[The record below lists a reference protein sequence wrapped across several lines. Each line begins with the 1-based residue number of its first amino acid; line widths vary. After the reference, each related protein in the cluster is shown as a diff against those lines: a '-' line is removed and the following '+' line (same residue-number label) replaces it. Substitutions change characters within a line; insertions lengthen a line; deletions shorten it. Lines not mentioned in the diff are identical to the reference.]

1 MRKPKRKTYTIDEFI
16 YNCNK
21 IHNNKYD
28 YSLVKLNRNSDKVLI
43 ICPIHGKFEQIAK
56 NHFDGHEC
64 YKCGHI
70 KKGLSRTYYKEQIV
84 SRAIEIWGDRFDY
97 SEMEYTG
104 ILNRHEIKCNL
115 CGEKFIQDLNNHI
128 NYKKNGCPN
137 CNENRGWSRTQW
149 INFCNRKKKIDPLV
163 YIVRMYDSNEEFV
176 KIGITSKSIRQRF
189 SKIPYEYEVIKEI
202 KGSPLF
208 VYDKEIELH
217 RKFVKYRKR
226 PLKSFKGEFEC
237 YSTEILD
244 LI

>member
-1 MRKPKRKTYTIDEFI
+1 MRKPRRSVYTIDEFI
-16 YNCNK
+16 SNCNR

-28 YSLVKLNRNSDKVLI
+28 YSKVNFRINSDKVTI
-43 ICPIHGKFEQIAK
+43 ICPIHGEFEQIAK
-56 NHFDGHEC
+56 NHFNGCEC
-64 YKCGHI
+64 YNCFSLKRGE
-70 KKGLSRTYYKEQIV
+70 KRAYSREEIV
-84 SRAIEIWGDRFDY
+84 NRATSIWGDRFNY
-97 SEMEYTG
+97 SDMEYTG
-104 ILNRHEIKCNL
+104 ILNKHEIKCNL

-137 CNENRGWSRTQW
+137 CKFGRGWSRSQW
-149 INFCNRKKKIDPLV
+149 VDYCNRTNRSIALV
-163 YIVRMYDSNEEFV
+163 YIVRCFSEEEEFV
-176 KIGITSKSIRQRF
+176 KIGITSSSTMRRF
-189 SKIPYEYEVIKEI
+189 HRIPYEYEVIKEI

-244 LI
+244 LL